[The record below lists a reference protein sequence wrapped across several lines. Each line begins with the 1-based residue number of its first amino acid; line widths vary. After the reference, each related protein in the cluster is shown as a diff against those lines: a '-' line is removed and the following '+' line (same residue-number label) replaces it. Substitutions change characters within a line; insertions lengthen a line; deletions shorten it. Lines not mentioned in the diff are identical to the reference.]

1 MGRREFFEEKKF
13 KKMVYVFSITLVLSI
28 VIFLSIFVMYNKK
41 LKEESNQSLMSLEK
55 MNDIVD
61 NSDLKQASYSSDATI
76 GDSTNVAN
84 TTKVTNTTNSTK
96 QANNKTKNNVSKSP
110 VSSTVTNTAKENS
123 VTNSAIKNTSNNS
136 NEISNNI
143 AEKNEAKEELKFI
156 APVSGDIIKDFAMDT
171 LVYSNT
177 LEEWTTHSGIDI
189 KAEKTSIVVASE
201 AGTVESIKND
211 PRYGLTV
218 TILHQDGFKTIYSN
232 LLTTEFVS
240 ENEIVEKGQ
249 TIGTVGETASFEIA
263 DEPHLHFEMYK
274 DNQLVNP
281 TIYLK

>member
-1 MGRREFFEEKKF
+1 MGRREFFEEQKLKRL
-13 KKMVYVFSITLVLSI
+13 VYVFSITLVVSI
-28 VIFLSIFVMYNKK
+28 AIFLTIFVMYNKK
-41 LKEESNQSLMSLEK
+41 LKEESSQSLMSLEK

-61 NSDLKQASYSSDATI
+61 NSELEEASYSSDSTVK
-76 GDSTNVAN
+76 DSNN
-84 TTKVTNTTNSTK
+84 SSNSSVTNTNTSKETS
-96 QANNKTKNNVSKSP
+96 NKTKNNVSKTP
-110 VSSTVTNTAKENS
+110 VGSTVQNATKENTVSNTASN
-123 VTNSAIKNTSNNS
+123 TNNTSN
-136 NEISNNI
+136 EVLNNTT
-143 AEKNEAKEELKFI
+143 ADNTVQEELTFK
-156 APVSGDIIKDFAMDT
+156 APVSGEFIKDFAMDT

-189 KAEKTSIVVASE
+189 KADKTSIVVAAE

-218 TILHQDGFKTIYSN
+218 TISHANGFKTVYSN

-240 ENEIVEKGQ
+240 ENETVEKGQ
-249 TIGTVGETASFEIA
+249 TIGTVGESASFEIV
-263 DEPHLHFEMYK
+263 DESHLHFEMYK